1 MPSCADL
8 SWPGFP
14 RLLAPP
20 ADNLLSGF
28 SLPQTRYYHDVS
40 VDSLLHLSVVR
51 AGAAID
57 MNLDCHRA
65 GEHKSRHRG
74 FLHLAG
80 GTLDP
85 GL

>member
-1 MPSCADL
+1 MQPSHAVK
-8 SWPGFP
+8 PGFNLP
-14 RLLAPP
+14 RPAIPHPLAPP

-65 GEHKSRHRG
+65 GER
-74 FLHLAG
+74 AG
-80 GTLDP
+80 AGNS
-85 GL
+85 